1 MTNYLIV
8 TNLNVI
14 SHQGFSMLQ
23 TTCTASDKTHKP
35 LAVRV
40 RFSSGSAYKSHSLL
54 IILVILPVFRVKRK

>member
-40 RFSSGSAYKSHSLL
+40 ERILIRLDFHLVLRISH
-54 IILVILPVFRVKRK
+54 ILY